1 MMAGRCGYPIRGIGE
16 CFREATILGVEL
28 GGTSMDERRF
38 RELEEKRD
46 SVGLTSDEANELGRM
61 MATRECGEL

>member
-1 MMAGRCGYPIRGIGE
+1 MLQGIHDP
-16 CFREATILGVEL
+16 GVER

-46 SVGLTSDEANELGRM
+46 SVGLTSDEADELGRM
-61 MATRECGEL
+61 MAARERGEL